1 MKKSTWI
8 QERRW
13 LLGGLLL
20 AALALIA
27 ILILWAVQAHQYQL
41 ALAHFTATHQ
51 PVVVIHQLPSGQTL
65 KETVIP
71 PGHPPVDSSNPADWG
86 WPGWTLRLLA
96 MIVPALA
103 GILLD
108 WRLDRRQRLQRH
120 AQIQQAHL
128 EHATSKLAEAIV
140 TRQSLP
146 EGVFDA
152 YSKLRELEPDNASAR
167 ASKAHQGPKRS

>member
-1 MKKSTWI
+1 MKKHTWV

-20 AALALIA
+20 AALALTA
-27 ILILWAVQAHQYQL
+27 IVILWAVQAHQYQL
-41 ALAHFTATHQ
+41 DLAHFTATHQ
-51 PVVVIHQLPSGQTL
+51 PITIIHQRPNGPPL

-71 PGHPPVDSSNPADWG
+71 PGHPPVDTSGPGAWG
-86 WPGWTLRLLA
+86 WTGWILRVLA
-96 MIVPALA
+96 ILVPALA

-108 WRLDRRQRLQRH
+108 WRQRRQH
-120 AQIQQAHL
+120 YMIVHKTHL

-140 TRQSLP
+140 TQQNMP

-152 YSKLRELEPDNASAR
+152 YSKLRELEPDSPSAR
-167 ASKAHQGPKRS
+167 SSKARQGPKRS